1 MVGQLTLGRCDHDGD
16 SDDNQ
21 DNIKWQY
28 LIAVNCFD
36 LKIVKVWQSKGESG
50 QNTKCWAEKALNINS
65 EPCSVN
71 MMLSKVTLL
80 VLVRSAMLT
89 RRRGRM
95 FRMVKMIG

>member
-1 MVGQLTLGRCDHDGD
+1 MAGQLILGRCGHGDDGD
-16 SDDNQ
+16 DNHDD
-21 DNIKWQY
+21 IKWQY
-28 LIAVNCFD
+28 LINVNCFD

-71 MMLSKVTLL
+71 MMFSKVTLL

-95 FRMVKMIG
+95 FKMVKMMG

>member
-1 MVGQLTLGRCDHDGD
+1 MGQLILGRCDHGD
-16 SDDNQ
+16 ESDDNH
-21 DNIKWQY
+21 DNIKWQN
-28 LIAVNCFD
+28 LIAVNCFY

-80 VLVRSAMLT
+80 VLVRRAMLT
-89 RRRGRM
+89 RRERM